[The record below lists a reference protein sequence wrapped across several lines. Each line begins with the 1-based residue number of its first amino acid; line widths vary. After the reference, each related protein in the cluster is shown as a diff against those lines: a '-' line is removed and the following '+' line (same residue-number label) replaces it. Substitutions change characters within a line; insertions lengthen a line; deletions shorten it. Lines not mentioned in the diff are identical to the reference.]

1 MSTATTTRNADR
13 AISRCETFR
22 ASALSATLE
31 VPGAGRLDGA
41 DRERFDA
48 DRDVIVYAVMSY
60 GTPIAWLTPRGWHV
74 VTQRFSVTTSRHQS
88 VTLRGV
94 REWCERSGVT
104 CVW

>member
-1 MSTATTTRNADR
+1 MTTTRNANA
-13 AISRCETFR
+13 AIASCETFR
-22 ASALSATLE
+22 ASALSGVTT

-41 DRERFDA
+41 DRDRFYA
-48 DRDVIVYAVMSY
+48 DRDAIAYAVMSY

-74 VTQRFSVTTSRHQS
+74 VGQRFSVTTSRHQS